1 MKDITLNDNH
11 FMQRCIDLAQ
21 LGSGYVAPNPMVG
34 AVIELN
40 NEIIGEGY
48 HQKYGEAHAEVH
60 AIHSVEDTSV
70 LSQATIYVSLEPCAH
85 HGKTPPCAD
94 LLVSHKF
101 KRVVIGC
108 LDSNELVAGKGIAR
122 LQEAGIE
129 VTVGVLEKECK
140 ALNKRFFTYLNKQR
154 PYIVLKWAQT
164 QDGYI
169 DRPREEE
176 ITERKINWISA
187 PETQSLVHHWR
198 SQEPAI
204 LVGWKTVE
212 HDNPSLTV
220 REVSGKN
227 PLRVIIDSQL
237 NMPQD
242 STIYN
247 DGDRT
252 VIINKIKTET
262 IGNVELIK
270 LNQINTKNI
279 LDVLYNLQISS
290 VFVEGGS
297 STIQHF
303 LVDGYWDEARVIVG
317 KQTFGDGIKGPR
329 ISGTPSRTYTFAGDT
344 VHHYV
349 K

>member
-1 MKDITLNDNH
+1 
-11 FMQRCIDLAQ
+11 MQRCIDLAL

-34 AVIELN
+34 AVIVLN
-40 NEIIGEGY
+40 DEIIGESF
-48 HQKYGEAHAEVH
+48 HQKYGEAHAEVN
-60 AIHSVEDTSV
+60 AINSVNDKSL
-70 LSQATIYVSLEPCAH
+70 LSEATIYVSLEPCAH

-94 LLVSHKF
+94 LLVAHKF

-108 LDSNELVAGKGIAR
+108 VDSNELVSGKGIEK
-122 LQEAGIE
+122 LQEAGID

-164 QDGYI
+164 LDGYI

-242 STIYN
+242 STVYN

-329 ISGTPSRTYTFAGDT
+329 ISGTPNKTYTFAGDT
-344 VHHYV
+344 VHHYF

>member
-1 MKDITLNDNH
+1 
-11 FMQRCIDLAQ
+11 MQRCLDLAQ

-34 AVIELN
+34 AVIVLN
-40 NEIIGEGY
+40 NEIIGEGF
-48 HQKYGEAHAEVH
+48 HQKYGEAHAEVN
-60 AIHSVEDTSV
+60 AINSVNDKSL
-70 LSQATIYVSLEPCAH
+70 LSEATIYVSLEPCAH

-94 LLVSHKF
+94 LLVAHKF

-108 LDSNELVAGKGIAR
+108 VDSNELVSGKGIEK

-164 QDGYI
+164 LDGYI
-169 DRPREEE
+169 DRQREEE

-242 STIYN
+242 STVYN

-329 ISGTPSRTYTFAGDT
+329 ISGTPNKTYTFAGDT
-344 VHHYV
+344 VHHYF

>member
-1 MKDITLNDNH
+1 MSTTNNSDIR
-11 FMQRCIDLAQ
+11 FMQRCLDLAQ

-34 AVIELN
+34 AVIVLN
-40 NEIIGEGY
+40 DEIIGEGF
-48 HQKYGEAHAEVH
+48 HQKYGEAHAEVN
-60 AIHSVEDTSV
+60 AINSVKDKSL
-70 LSQATIYVSLEPCAH
+70 LSEATIYVSLEPCAH

-94 LLVSHKF
+94 LLVAHKF

-108 LDSNELVAGKGIAR
+108 VDSNELVAGKGIEK
-122 LQEAGIE
+122 LQETGIE
-129 VTVGVLEKECK
+129 VTFGVLEKECK

-169 DRPREEE
+169 DLPREEE

-242 STIYN
+242 STVYT

-329 ISGTPSRTYTFAGDT
+329 ISGTPDKTYKFAGDT
-344 VHHYV
+344 VHHYF

>member
-1 MKDITLNDNH
+1 
-11 FMQRCIDLAQ
+11 MQRCLDLAQ

-34 AVIELN
+34 AVIVLN
-40 NEIIGEGY
+40 NEIIGEGF
-48 HQKYGEAHAEVH
+48 HQKYCEAHAEVN
-60 AIHSVEDTSV
+60 AINSVNDKSL
-70 LSQATIYVSLEPCAH
+70 LSEATIYVSLEPCAH

-94 LLVSHKF
+94 LLVAHKF

-108 LDSNELVAGKGIAR
+108 VDSNELVSGKGIEK
-122 LQEAGIE
+122 LQEAGID

-164 QDGYI
+164 LDGYI

-242 STIYN
+242 STVYT

-329 ISGTPSRTYTFAGDT
+329 ISGTPNKTYTFAGDT

>member
-1 MKDITLNDNH
+1 
-11 FMQRCIDLAQ
+11 MQRCIDLAQ

-34 AVIELN
+34 AVIVLN
-40 NEIIGEGY
+40 EEIIGEGF
-48 HQKYGEAHAEVH
+48 HQKYGEAHAEVN
-60 AIHSVEDTSV
+60 AINAVNDISL
-70 LSQATIYVSLEPCAH
+70 LSEATIYVSLEPCAH

-94 LLVSHKF
+94 LLLAHKF

-108 LDSNELVAGKGIAR
+108 VDSNELVAGKGIER
-122 LQEAGIE
+122 LHEAGIE
-129 VTVGVLEKECK
+129 VTVGILEKECK

-242 STIYN
+242 STVYT

-279 LDVLYNLQISS
+279 LDVLYCLNISS

-317 KQTFGDGIKGPR
+317 KQTFGDGIRGPR

>member
-1 MKDITLNDNH
+1 
-11 FMQRCIDLAQ
+11 MQRCLDLAQ

-34 AVIELN
+34 AVIVLN
-40 NEIIGEGY
+40 EEIIGEGF
-48 HQKYGEAHAEVH
+48 HQKYGEAHAEVN
-60 AIHSVEDTSV
+60 AINSVDDKSL
-70 LSQATIYVSLEPCAH
+70 LSEATIYVSLEPCAH

-94 LLVSHKF
+94 LLVTHKF

-108 LDSNELVAGKGIAR
+108 VDSNELVAGKGIER
-122 LQEAGIE
+122 LHEAGIE
-129 VTVGVLEKECK
+129 VTVGILEKECK

-242 STIYN
+242 STVYT

-262 IGNVELIK
+262 IANVELIK

-279 LDVLYNLQISS
+279 LDVLYGLNISS

>member
-1 MKDITLNDNH
+1 
-11 FMQRCIDLAQ
+11 MQRCLDLAQ

-34 AVIELN
+34 AVIVLN
-40 NEIIGEGY
+40 NEIIGEGF
-48 HQKYGEAHAEVH
+48 HQKYGEAHAEVN
-60 AIHSVEDTSV
+60 AINSVNDKSL
-70 LSQATIYVSLEPCAH
+70 LSEAAIYVSLEPCAH

-94 LLVSHKF
+94 LLVAHKF

-108 LDSNELVAGKGIAR
+108 VDSNELVSGKGIEK
-122 LQEAGIE
+122 LQEAGID
-129 VTVGVLEKECK
+129 VTLGVLEKECK

-164 QDGYI
+164 LDGYI

-242 STIYN
+242 STVYN

-329 ISGTPSRTYTFAGDT
+329 ISGTPNKTYTFAGDT
-344 VHHYV
+344 VHHYF

>member
-1 MKDITLNDNH
+1 
-11 FMQRCIDLAQ
+11 MQRCLDLAQ

-34 AVIELN
+34 AVIVLN
-40 NEIIGEGY
+40 DEIIGESF
-48 HQKYGEAHAEVH
+48 HQKYGESHAEVN
-60 AIHSVEDTSV
+60 AINSVDDKSL
-70 LSQATIYVSLEPCAH
+70 LSEATIYVSLEPCAH

-94 LLVSHKF
+94 LLVAHKF

-108 LDSNELVAGKGIAR
+108 VDSNELVAGKGIER

-129 VTVGVLEKECK
+129 VTVGILEKECK
-140 ALNKRFFTYLNKQR
+140 SLNKRFFTYLNKQR

-169 DRPREEE
+169 DLPREEE

-242 STIYN
+242 STVYT

-329 ISGTPSRTYTFAGDT
+329 ISGTPNKTYTFAGDT
-344 VHHYV
+344 VHHYF

>member
-1 MKDITLNDNH
+1 MSTTNNSDIR
-11 FMQRCIDLAQ
+11 FMQRCLDLAQ

-34 AVIELN
+34 AVIVLN
-40 NEIIGEGY
+40 DEIIGEGF
-48 HQKYGEAHAEVH
+48 HQKYGEAHAEVN
-60 AIHSVEDTSV
+60 AINSVDDKSL
-70 LSQATIYVSLEPCAH
+70 LSEATIYVSLEPCAH

-94 LLVSHKF
+94 LLVAHKF

-108 LDSNELVAGKGIAR
+108 VDSNELVAGKGIER

-129 VTVGVLEKECK
+129 VTVGILEKECK
-140 ALNKRFFTYLNKQR
+140 SLNKRFFTYLNKQR

-242 STIYN
+242 STVYT

-279 LDVLYNLQISS
+279 LDVLYGLNISS

-329 ISGTPSRTYTFAGDT
+329 ISGTPNKTYTFAGDT

>member
-1 MKDITLNDNH
+1 
-11 FMQRCIDLAQ
+11 MQRCLDLAQ
-21 LGSGYVAPNPMVG
+21 LGSGYVAPNPLVG
-34 AVIELN
+34 AVIVLN
-40 NEIIGEGY
+40 DEIIGEGY
-48 HQKYGEAHAEVH
+48 HQKYGEAHAEVN
-60 AIHSVEDTSV
+60 AIKSVQDKDLLFE
-70 LSQATIYVSLEPCAH
+70 ATIYVSLEPCAH

-94 LLVSHKF
+94 LLVAHKF

-108 LDSNELVAGKGIAR
+108 VDSNELVAGKGIER

-129 VTVGVLEKECK
+129 VEVGVLEKECK

-242 STIYN
+242 STVYT

-317 KQTFGDGIKGPR
+317 KQTFGDGIKAPR
-329 ISGTPSRTYTFAGDT
+329 MSGAPSRTYTFAGDT
-344 VHHYV
+344 VHHYF

>member
-1 MKDITLNDNH
+1 
-11 FMQRCIDLAQ
+11 MQRCLDLAQ

-34 AVIELN
+34 AVIVLN
-40 NEIIGEGY
+40 EEIIGEGF
-48 HQKYGEAHAEVH
+48 HQKYGEAHAEVN
-60 AIHSVEDTSV
+60 AINAVNDISL
-70 LSQATIYVSLEPCAH
+70 LSEATIYVSLEPCAH

-94 LLVSHKF
+94 LLLAHKF

-108 LDSNELVAGKGIAR
+108 VDSNELVAGKGIER
-122 LQEAGIE
+122 LHEAGIE
-129 VTVGVLEKECK
+129 VTVGILEKECK

-176 ITERKINWISA
+176 LTERKINWISA

-227 PLRVIIDSQL
+227 PLRVIIESQL

-242 STIYN
+242 STVYT

-262 IGNVELIK
+262 IANVELIK

-329 ISGTPSRTYTFAGDT
+329 ISGTPDKTYKFAGDT

>member
-1 MKDITLNDNH
+1 MKDITLHDNH

-34 AVIELN
+34 AVIVLN
-40 NEIIGEGY
+40 DEIIGEGY
-48 HQKYGEAHAEVH
+48 HQKYGEAHAEVN
-60 AIHSVEDTSV
+60 AIKPVQDKDL
-70 LSQATIYVSLEPCAH
+70 LSEATIYVSLEPCAH

-94 LLVSHKF
+94 LLVAHKF

-108 LDSNELVAGKGIAR
+108 VDSNELVAGKGIER

-129 VTVGVLEKECK
+129 VEVGVLEKECK

-242 STIYN
+242 STVYT

-279 LDVLYNLQISS
+279 LDVLYNLEISS

-317 KQTFGDGIKGPR
+317 KQTFGDGIKAPR
-329 ISGTPSRTYTFAGDT
+329 MSGAPSRTYTFAGDT
-344 VHHYV
+344 VHHYF

>member
-1 MKDITLNDNH
+1 
-11 FMQRCIDLAQ
+11 MQRCLDLAQ

-34 AVIELN
+34 AVIVLN
-40 NEIIGEGY
+40 NEIIGEGF
-48 HQKYGEAHAEVH
+48 HQKYGEAHAEVN
-60 AIHSVEDTSV
+60 AINSVNDKSL
-70 LSQATIYVSLEPCAH
+70 LSEATIYVSLEPCAH

-94 LLVSHKF
+94 LLVAHKF

-108 LDSNELVAGKGIAR
+108 VDSNELVSGKGIEK
-122 LQEAGIE
+122 LQEAGID

-164 QDGYI
+164 LDGYI

-242 STIYN
+242 STVYT

-329 ISGTPSRTYTFAGDT
+329 ISGTPNKTYTFAGDT
-344 VHHYV
+344 VHHYF

>member
-1 MKDITLNDNH
+1 
-11 FMQRCIDLAQ
+11 MQRCLDLAQ

-34 AVIELN
+34 AVIVLN
-40 NEIIGEGY
+40 NKIIGEGF
-48 HQKYGEAHAEVH
+48 HQKYGEAHAEVN
-60 AIHSVEDTSV
+60 AINSVNDKSL
-70 LSQATIYVSLEPCAH
+70 LSEATIYVSLEPCAH

-94 LLVSHKF
+94 LLVAHKF

-108 LDSNELVAGKGIAR
+108 VDSNELVSGKGIEK
-122 LQEAGIE
+122 LQEAGID

-164 QDGYI
+164 LDGYI

-242 STIYN
+242 STVYN

-329 ISGTPSRTYTFAGDT
+329 ISGTPNKTYTFAGDT
-344 VHHYV
+344 VHHYF

>member
-1 MKDITLNDNH
+1 
-11 FMQRCIDLAQ
+11 MQRCLDLAQ
-21 LGSGYVAPNPMVG
+21 LGSGYVAPNPLVG
-34 AVIELN
+34 AVIVLN
-40 NEIIGEGY
+40 DEIIGEGY
-48 HQKYGEAHAEVH
+48 HQKYGEAHAEVN
-60 AIHSVEDTSV
+60 AIKSVQDKDL
-70 LSQATIYVSLEPCAH
+70 LSEATIYVSLEPCAH

-94 LLVSHKF
+94 LLVAHKF

-108 LDSNELVAGKGIAR
+108 VDSNELVAGKGIER

-129 VTVGVLEKECK
+129 VEVGVLEKECK

-242 STIYN
+242 STVYT

-329 ISGTPSRTYTFAGDT
+329 MSGAPSRTYTFAGDT
-344 VHHYV
+344 VHHYF